1 MLLSVIRCIEL
12 YARQGIALGSQ
23 RDDLMT
29 FDFNQENFKAVV
41 LFRREVDEVLD
52 IHLKYC
58 AKNATMISKTVQN
71 EFLTIWE
78 IKLLGS

>member
-1 MLLSVIRCIEL
+1 
-12 YARQGIALGSQ
+12 
-23 RDDLMT
+23 MT

-52 IHLKYC
+52 SHLKYC